1 MRLFFFFSVL
11 LNILFIYYFFSDG
24 DSVENVETEPE
35 VEEVQATND
44 LQRISSE
51 ILERERAKIPLRI
64 QEFEKLHGVEID
76 SFVFTKTTEPYEGYL
91 VTTWDIDEKQKLT
104 NEELAA
110 NNFNYK
116 YIRKKKVVYVHIE
129 SIYESFEDLSWRDS
143 WLNHYYDVDEEK

>member
-11 LNILFIYYFFSDG
+11 LNILFIYYFFSGG
-24 DSVENVETEPE
+24 DSIEDVEPE
-35 VEEVQATND
+35 VEEVQETND
-44 LQRISSE
+44 LQRISAE

-110 NNFNYK
+110 NNYNYK

-129 SIYESFEDLSWRDS
+129 SIYERFGDLSWRDS

>member
-35 VEEVQATND
+35 EVQATND
-44 LQRISSE
+44 LQRISAE

-110 NNFNYK
+110 NNYNYK

-129 SIYESFEDLSWRDS
+129 SIYESFGDLSWHDS